1 MPNSHESEDRVG
13 PTAGRQQVA
22 DAPPQDVSPGEDS
35 SQRDLAAELAQT
47 EDRYKRALA
56 DLDNYRKRSAR
67 ETERRIEEAREA
79 QLREWLEVV
88 DSLERALF
96 MQPDDP
102 VVQGLRAVLEQMEAV
117 LARQGVTRM
126 DAAGGP
132 FDPERHEAVGVRPA
146 DGVSD
151 NTVVDVTRSGFERDG
166 HVLRPAEVVVSR
178 SGSSNQ

>member
-1 MPNSHESEDRVG
+1 MQSSRASEQSEQ
-13 PTAGRQQVA
+13 AGRQPEP
-22 DAPPQDVSPGEDS
+22 DGAPE
-35 SQRDLAAELAQT
+35 RDLEGELAQM

-67 ETERRIEEAREA
+67 ETDRRVLESRES

-102 VVQGLRAVLEQMEAV
+102 VVQGLRAVLEQMEVV

-126 DAAGGP
+126 GAAGER
-132 FDPERHEAVGVRPA
+132 FDPERHEAVGVQATDEVPDR
-146 DGVSD
+146 
-151 NTVVDVTRSGFERDG
+151 TVVEVARSGFEHDG
-166 HVLRPAEVVVSR
+166 RVLRPAEVIVSR
-178 SGSSNQ
+178 AQPGNG

>member
-1 MPNSHESEDRVG
+1 MPSSRASETEHREEERQAVEAPRPAEEG
-13 PTAGRQQVA
+13 GEAGR
-22 DAPPQDVSPGEDS
+22 
-35 SQRDLAAELAQT
+35 DLEAELARM

-67 ETERRIEEAREA
+67 ETDRRVLESREA

-102 VVQGLRAVLEQMEAV
+102 VVEGLRAVLEQMEAV

-126 DAAGGP
+126 GAAGER
-132 FDPERHEAVGVRPA
+132 FDPERHEAVGVRETDDVP
-146 DGVSD
+146 DR
-151 NTVVDVTRSGFERDG
+151 TVMEVARSGFEHDG
-166 HVLRPAEVVVSR
+166 RVLRPAEVIVSR
-178 SGSSNQ
+178 ARPGNG